1 MKLRWLNLAKP
12 SHHVTT
18 FVTSERLI
26 GIKPRKGFQDRLGH
40 SRHGTFA
47 ARHKTAPL
55 WASGNRAAEM
65 NLEEFRNLRATWDLW
80 WIYGGF
86 MEGLCLKKSQISI
99 SQRMALGGLHYPPCF
114 TKPMRYLMF
123 TVPGPINA
131 AAVCIWKCL
140 RCLNERAST
149 EGLSEFYHTLCLKKR
164 QMVCDLKYLNWHN
177 LAIRKF
183 GQRKCPRHGETGSPP
198 TKALGTARRLPGT
211 DRPTQW
217 NSICHMAPLP
227 WW

>member
-1 MKLRWLNLAKP
+1 MKLRLLNLAKP

-26 GIKPRKGFQDRLGH
+26 GIKPRKSVQDRLGH

-47 ARHKTAPL
+47 ARQLKAPL
-55 WASGNRAAEM
+55 WASRNRAAEM
-65 NLEEFRNLRATWDLW
+65 NLEEFRNLRATWDW

-86 MEGLCLKKSQISI
+86 MEDLWWIYVSKSLKSQSPNEW
-99 SQRMALGGLHYPPCF
+99 RWGVYTTPPVF
-114 TKPMRYLMF
+114 TKLMRYLI

-149 EGLSEFYHTLCLKKR
+149 EGLWILPALPQKK
-164 QMVCDLKYLNWHN
+164 
-177 LAIRKF
+177 
-183 GQRKCPRHGETGSPP
+183 
-198 TKALGTARRLPGT
+198 T
-211 DRPTQW
+211 DGLRFELT
-217 NSICHMAPLP
+217 
-227 WW
+227 